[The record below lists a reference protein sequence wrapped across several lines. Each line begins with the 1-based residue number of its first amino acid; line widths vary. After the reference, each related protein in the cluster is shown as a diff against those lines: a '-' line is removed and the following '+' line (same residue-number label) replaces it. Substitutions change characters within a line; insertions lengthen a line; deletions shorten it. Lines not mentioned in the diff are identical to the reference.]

1 MGDYMKAQDLRLEE
15 LVRFEEG
22 NIHLYGRRLV
32 LHSIDAFTQFRK
44 DLVEMLGLEDARRAM
59 TRFGFFWGEADA
71 AAMKRVFK
79 WDDPLELMKA
89 AFRLQCLEGVA
100 LPDLKVLA
108 ADHRKKVYHFE
119 VTWHRSMESDQH
131 MRELGISRHPA
142 CWNLIGYASGCAT
155 FSIGTDIYFLEEEC
169 KSRGDSIC
177 RAVGKDR
184 VSWGKDIQPYLKY
197 FEAEDIKG
205 TVASLTEQLK
215 ERTRELAREREKTT
229 APSQPEPSFFM
240 EGRSKALQEVLL
252 LSNRVALF
260 DSSVLFTGETG
271 VGKEVLAR
279 HVHSVSHRSKG
290 PFVTV
295 NCAALPETL
304 LESELFGHKR
314 GSFTGAIRDRV
325 GLFEQA
331 SGGTVF
337 LDEIGEISHAMQLRV
352 LRVLQEKEVVRVG
365 ENLPRKI
372 DVRVIAATNK
382 DLDKA
387 VSDGEFREDL
397 LYRLKVVEIR
407 LPPLRERGADVL
419 PLARFI
425 VKKLSKR
432 LKIPNLHLDATT
444 VDYLHSYDW
453 PGNVRELE
461 NALERASI
469 LSRDGVIVP
478 ENLPPSI
485 VEKGSKTLFK
495 VDSTAKPLAQVEI
508 EYINAV
514 LRSVQG
520 NRTMASRILGIGS
533 STLWRKLKDQ
543 NKNG

>member
-1 MGDYMKAQDLRLEE
+1 MKVEHLRLDE
-15 LVRFEEG
+15 LVRFEDG
-22 NIHLYGRRLV
+22 KIDLYGRRLV
-32 LHSIDAFTQFRK
+32 LHSVDAFAHFRK

-79 WDDPLELMKA
+79 WENPLELLRA
-89 AFRLQCLEGVA
+89 AFRLQCLEGMAV
-100 LPDLKVLA
+100 PELKVLT
-108 ADHRKKVYHFE
+108 ADHEAKRYHFE
-119 VTWHRSMESDQH
+119 IDWHDSVESDEH
-131 MRELGISRHPA
+131 LLGLGRSKDPS
-142 CWNLIGYASGCAT
+142 CWRFIGYASGCAT
-155 FSIGTDIYFLEEEC
+155 FSTGTDICFLEEDC
-169 KSRGDSIC
+169 KSTGNSLC

-184 VSWGKDIQPYLKY
+184 ESWGNEIVPYLKY

-205 TVASLTEQLK
+205 TVASLTNELK
-215 ERTRELAREREKTT
+215 DMTEKLALEREKANTMARST
-229 APSQPEPSFFM
+229 PSFFI
-240 EGRSKALQEVLL
+240 EGRSKALQEVML

-260 DSSVLFTGETG
+260 DSSVLLTGETG

-279 HVHSVSHRSKG
+279 HIHSISHRSKG

-295 NCAALPETL
+295 NCGALPETL

-314 GSFTGAIRDRV
+314 GSFTGAIRDRI

-331 SGGTVF
+331 ASGTVF
-337 LDEIGEISHAMQLRV
+337 LDEVGEISQAMQLRI

-365 ENLPRKI
+365 ENLPKKI
-372 DVRVIAATNK
+372 DVRMIAATNR

-387 VSDGEFREDL
+387 VSDGIFREDL

-407 LPPLRERGADVL
+407 VPPLRERRTDVL

-425 VKKLSKR
+425 AKKLSKR
-432 LKIPNLHLDATT
+432 LKIPQLHLDATT

-469 LSRDGVIVP
+469 LSKEGAIVP

-485 VEKGSKTLFK
+485 VEQGSKTLFK
-495 VDSTAKPLAQVEI
+495 VESTAKTLAQVEI

-533 STLWRKLKDQ
+533 STLWRKLKTQD
-543 NKNG
+543 KNA